1 MPLSVLKLISFAS
14 RVFTGKS
21 IFPSDLY
28 EMLGFGWCFNY
39 RKAKEPKG
47 DIKMKIDEIKLLYDY
62 NDWAD
67 ARILAACARVSPE
80 QYAIPNSYGRGGLRA
95 TMVHILDNI
104 WQQRITLQGYYQKPL
119 ADEAA
124 YDATELHEDA
134 FPTLTMLRERWVME
148 QHEMRVYLDTLTG
161 ETLTG
166 TIRYVIPG
174 VVREHIVWHILLD
187 VIIHATQHRSEA
199 AALLT
204 SYGQS
209 PGDFEFTMFLNER
222 A

>member
-1 MPLSVLKLISFAS
+1 
-14 RVFTGKS
+14 
-21 IFPSDLY
+21 
-28 EMLGFGWCFNY
+28 
-39 RKAKEPKG
+39 
-47 DIKMKIDEIKLLYDY
+47 MKIDEIKLMYDY

-67 ARILAACARVSPE
+67 ERILAACASVSPK
-80 QYAIPNSYGRGGLRA
+80 QYAAPAPYARGGLRA

-104 WQQRITLQGYYQKPL
+104 WQQRITLQGYYQEPL

-134 FPTLTMLRERWVME
+134 FPTFAVLQERWAIE
-148 QHEMRVYLDTLTG
+148 KQAMRAYLDTLTD
-161 ETLTG
+161 ESLNG

-174 VVREHIVWHILLD
+174 ALREHVVWHILLD

-204 SYGQS
+204 GYGQS
-209 PGDFEFTMFLNER
+209 LGDFDFSTFLHER

>member
-1 MPLSVLKLISFAS
+1 
-14 RVFTGKS
+14 
-21 IFPSDLY
+21 
-28 EMLGFGWCFNY
+28 
-39 RKAKEPKG
+39 
-47 DIKMKIDEIKLLYDY
+47 MKIDEIKLLYGY

-80 QYAIPNSYGRGGLRA
+80 QYTAPTSYGHGGLRA

-134 FPTLTMLRERWVME
+134 FPTLAVLRERWAIE
-148 QHEMRVYLDTLTG
+148 QQEMRAYLDTLTE
-161 ETLTG
+161 ETLNS

-174 VVREHIVWHILLD
+174 AIRERVVWHILIDL
-187 VIIHATQHRSEA
+187 IIHATQHRSEA
-199 AALLT
+199 AMLLT
-204 SYGQS
+204 SYGQL
-209 PGDFEFTMFLNER
+209 PGDFDFTMSLNE
-222 A
+222 AA

>member
-1 MPLSVLKLISFAS
+1 
-14 RVFTGKS
+14 
-21 IFPSDLY
+21 
-28 EMLGFGWCFNY
+28 
-39 RKAKEPKG
+39 
-47 DIKMKIDEIKLLYDY
+47 MKIDEIKLLYDY

-80 QYAIPNSYGRGGLRA
+80 QYAAATTYGHGGLRA
-95 TMVHILDNI
+95 TMVHIVDNI
-104 WQQRITLQGYYQKPL
+104 WQQRITLQGYYQEPL

-134 FPTLTMLRERWVME
+134 IPALAELRERWLTE
-148 QHEMRVYLDTLTG
+148 QREMRTYLDTVTE
-161 ETLTG
+161 ETLNS

-174 VVREHIVWHILLD
+174 AMRERVVWHILLD

-204 SYGQS
+204 AYGQS
-209 PGDFEFTMFLNER
+209 PGDFDFTLFMSER